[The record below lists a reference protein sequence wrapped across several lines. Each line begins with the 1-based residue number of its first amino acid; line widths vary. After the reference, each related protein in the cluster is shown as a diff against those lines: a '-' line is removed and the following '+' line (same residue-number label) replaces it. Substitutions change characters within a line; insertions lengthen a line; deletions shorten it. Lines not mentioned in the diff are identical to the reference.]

1 MSDTYTVRRAT
12 MDDVKDIHAL
22 LMENARKGL
31 LLPRALIFLYGHVRN
46 FLVIDDPRGGL
57 AACCALA
64 PVWEDLA
71 EVCSL
76 AVREDLRKQGLGR
89 KIVMACVDDCRILH
103 LKKVFSLTYQAA
115 FFERI
120 GFHEVDKGVLPQKIW
135 ADCVHCAKYPDCDET
150 AMFLPFTVMNP
161 WWPYASSRG
170 LCSSSPTSSGPCA
183 RRTSNWISSV
193 CPATVRGHPVPAMW
207 CSARTW
213 TATSPASMC

>member
-76 AVREDLRKQGLGR
+76 AVREDLRLQYRYLDLRRSRMYRNLRFRHAVQK
-89 KIVMACVDDCRILH
+89 
-103 LKKVFSLTYQAA
+103 AA
-115 FFERI
+115 QDYLDADGMRSFMETMDSVKATKADSFELL
-120 GFHEVDKGVLPQKIW
+120 FD
-135 ADCVHCAKYPDCDET
+135 
-150 AMFLPFTVMNP
+150 
-161 WWPYASSRG
+161 
-170 LCSSSPTSSGPCA
+170 PTL
-183 RRTSNWISSV
+183 
-193 CPATVRGHPVPAMW
+193 VRGM
-207 CSARTW
+207 S
-213 TATSPASMC
+213 